1 LSQYVASK
9 VIALACGLLL
19 ATCTTA
25 ASLGA
30 TTTIVVATDGS
41 GQFTSVQAAVDSIA
55 PGSAAHVIHVKPGTY
70 VERVRITKDK
80 PPMTLR
86 GDDPGTTRITYRLGA
101 SDINPETGKP
111 TGTDGSSIVSFE
123 SDGVTVE
130 NLTFENSYGPGTQ
143 AVAVKVTGDRV
154 VFRNCRFL
162 GYQDTL
168 YIKAHGRHYFADC
181 CIEGAVD
188 FIFGR
193 STAVFENCEIRSTG
207 KGYITAA
214 STEPETAYGYVFYR
228 CRLTAAD
235 GVEPATMYLG
245 RPWRPHA
252 NVVYL
257 ECEMGEHIRPE
268 GWDNWRNPDNEKTAH
283 FAEYK
288 STGPGSD
295 TSRRVS
301 WSRQLSDA
309 EAARFDPDKVL
320 AGDDGWAP
328 RKP

>member
-1 LSQYVASK
+1 MTGGPIVAG
-9 VIALACGLLL
+9 VCGFITVLC
-19 ATCTTA
+19 AA
-25 ASLGA
+25 ASGSEAVRTL
-30 TTTIVVATDGS
+30 VVAADGS
-41 GQFTSVQAAVDSIA
+41 GQFTSVQAAIDSVPTKGGPYAIQ
-55 PGSAAHVIHVKPGTY
+55 VRPGTY
-70 VERVRITKDK
+70 VERVRVSKDK
-80 PPMTLR
+80 PPITLR
-86 GDDPGTTRITYRLGA
+86 GEDAATTRVTFRLGA

-111 TGTDGSSIVSFE
+111 TGTDGSSIMSFE
-123 SDGVTVE
+123 SNDLTAE
-130 NLTFENSYGPGTQ
+130 NITFENSYGPGTQ

-154 VFRNCRFL
+154 VFRGCRFL

-168 YIKAHGRHYFADC
+168 YIKAHGRHYFVDC

-193 STAVFENCEIRSTG
+193 STAVFEDCEIRSTG

-214 STEPETAYGYVFYR
+214 STEPQTKYGYVFYR

-235 GVEPATMYLG
+235 GVDPAAMYLG

-257 ECEMGEHIRPE
+257 ECEMGVHVRPE
-268 GWDNWRNPDNEKTAH
+268 GWDNWRNPENEATAH

-288 STGPGSD
+288 STGPGAEPKA
-295 TSRRVS
+295 RVG
-301 WSRQLSDA
+301 WSRQLNDD
-309 EAARFDPDKVL
+309 EAAKFDPDVVL
-320 AGDDGWAP
+320 AGEDGWSP